1 MASSRRESQLWSG
14 VLPFVRVAEE
24 GSFRSAAARLGVTP
38 AAVSKA
44 IARLEGELGVALF
57 QRTSRTVTL
66 TPEGA
71 VFLPRCRDALA
82 SLDAG
87 RALVSAARRRPR
99 GEVHLSLPFI
109 LGEVVIP
116 ALPELAA
123 RHPALTFRVSMTDR
137 LVRLADER
145 VDVAVRIGPLPD
157 STAVARRLRATRWVT
172 VAAPALVGSWGEPAR
187 PEELLR
193 MPCLRFLSPNG
204 RARPFVFAGEVALDV
219 DGPLVIDQGEHLL
232 RAAVAGLGVA
242 QVLDFMVGEHLRD
255 GRLVELLAPVAAPGP
270 DVHALSPP
278 ERARTPNARAL
289 VEFLVALFRR
299 AA

>member
-1 MASSRRESQLWSG
+1 MIADAQLFGG

-24 GSFRSAAARLGVTP
+24 GSFRGAAVRLGVTP

-44 IARLEGELGVALF
+44 IARLERELGAALF

-71 VFLPRCRDALA
+71 AFLPRCRDALA
-82 SLDAG
+82 SLEAG
-87 RALVSAARRRPR
+87 RAIVSAARRRPR

-109 LGEVVIP
+109 LGDLVIP
-116 ALPELAA
+116 ALPELSA
-123 RHPALTFRVSMTDR
+123 RHPALSFRVSMTDR

-172 VAAPALVGSWGEPAR
+172 VAAPALVGRWGEPTR
-187 PEELLR
+187 PEELAA
-193 MPCLRFLSPNG
+193 MPCLRFVAPNG
-204 RARPFVFAGEVALDV
+204 RARPFVFADGGELDV

-242 QVLDFMVGEHLRD
+242 QVLDFMVGEHLRA
-255 GRLVELLAPVAAPGP
+255 GRLVELLPAVAATGP
-270 DVHALSPP
+270 EVHALSPP
-278 ERARTPNARAL
+278 ERSRTPNARAL